1 MGREIQSGMGD
12 GWRVSG
18 PIVGSTEFAAK
29 VLSDIAAV
37 DETVRNNI
45 SVKDVMVPL
54 KPSLA
59 DLIGVTS
66 AVLGLEPWEFE
77 QQPRRRGPALA
88 RRVITYLWVQR
99 FKQPQIEIV
108 RHFCLSTGAV
118 SRWYSK
124 AVIEINEIE
133 PLCDDVVSRLPQK
146 DAKEKKEAVERRV
159 RFNLK
164 MN

>member
-1 MGREIQSGMGD
+1 
-12 GWRVSG
+12 
-18 PIVGSTEFAAK
+18 
-29 VLSDIAAV
+29 LSDIAAV

-45 SVKDVMVPL
+45 SVNDVIAPP

-59 DLIGVTS
+59 ELISVTS

-88 RRVITYLWVQR
+88 RRIVTYLWVQR
-99 FKQPQIEIV
+99 FRQSQIEIV

-124 AVIEINEIE
+124 AVREINEIE

-146 DAKEKKEAVERRV
+146 DAKEKMAEVERRV
-159 RFNLK
+159 RYNLQFEQDS
-164 MN
+164 